1 MSEEPTPYRVQHQY
15 GPVLLAGT
23 GITLALAG
31 RVLLDEATLQVHGGE
46 VLGVIGPNGAGK
58 STLLKIL
65 AGVLTADAGE
75 LQVEQGPFTT
85 MSAQA
90 RAQYLAWLEQ
100 RPGVQWPLSVRQVV
114 SLGRLPHG
122 GRDDS
127 AARSAITEALADTD
141 TTAFAERPFHT
152 LSEGEKMRVN
162 LARVLATR
170 PRVLLADEPV
180 AALDPWHQLQ
190 VMELLQR
197 LAAAGMGIIVV
208 LHDLMLAAR
217 FCHRLVLLDKG
228 RVVTSGAP
236 EAVLTPANLASVYR
250 IDAGLAGVDRH
261 LQVHG
266 RLPD

>member
-1 MSEEPTPYRVQHQY
+1 MSEVPAPYDIQREH
-15 GPVLLAGT
+15 GPALLAGS
-23 GITLALAG
+23 GISLTLDGHL
-31 RVLLDEATLQVHGGE
+31 LLDEVSLQVHGGE

-58 STLLKIL
+58 STLLKVL
-65 AGVLTADAGE
+65 AGVMPADSGD
-75 LQVEQGPFTT
+75 LQLAQQPISA
-85 MSAQA
+85 MSVQT

-100 RPGVQWPLSVRQVV
+100 RPGVQWPLTVRQVA

-122 GRDDS
+122 SRDNA
-127 AARSAITEALADTD
+127 AARAAISEAMAGTD
-141 TTAFAERPFHT
+141 TSAFAGRPFHT

-162 LARVLATR
+162 LARVLATQ
-170 PRVLLADEPV
+170 PKVLLADEPV

-197 LAAAGMGIIVV
+197 LAGTGMGIMVV

-217 FCHRLVLLDKG
+217 FCHRLLLLDKG

-250 IDAGLAGVDRH
+250 IDAELDAGNQH
-261 LQVHG
+261 LLVHG